1 MKSITEI
8 TAKRQETAE
17 PIRLAAYCR
26 VSSDSDDQ
34 KHSYAA
40 QIRHYTE
47 YAQKNP
53 QYTLVDIYADE
64 GITGTSMKKR
74 DDFNRLMQDCRKGKI
89 DRIVVKTISRFAR
102 NTEEFLAALRM
113 LSSLGIS
120 VLFEEQ
126 GIDTSKLNGEMIV
139 TLPAMA
145 AQQESVA
152 ISENIRWSYQ
162 KRMESGEFNCCC
174 PPYGY
179 DMEDGNLIINESE
192 AAIIRRIFDMYL
204 QGYGIKAITNKLN
217 EDMILT
223 RRKQIKWN
231 QSTIRYILN
240 NEKYMGDSILQ
251 KWFTSD
257 TLPFRRIKNAGE
269 KPKYYVENSNPAIV
283 SRETYQAVQA
293 LQKKRKLKS
302 SGERKKDSHVL
313 IGMMR
318 CAQCGRALRRQL
330 VDGTHYWLCTGKA
343 RGDTDC
349 KIRRVHENEIYSAFM
364 MMAEKLMD
372 NRKYLITPLI
382 NQIEEMQYRTSGSQQ
397 RVKEL
402 DKEIADLGAQNLIIS
417 KLHGK
422 GILNVAE
429 YSAQSSEISNKISA
443 LRIERKKKL
452 SEDEDEETLDEL
464 KTLDNILTE
473 AEISCDFDKT
483 LFEQIV
489 ESITVGNDTI
499 TFKLLGG
506 IELKEKL

>member
-1 MKSITEI
+1 MRNITEI
-8 TAKRQETAE
+8 TAKRRETAE

-40 QIRHYTE
+40 QVRHYTE
-47 YAQKNP
+47 YTQKNP
-53 QYTLVDIYADE
+53 QYILVDIYADE

-204 QGYGIKAITNKLN
+204 QGYGIKAINDVDYSVVPFNKR
-217 EDMILT
+217 E
-223 RRKQIKWN
+223 
-231 QSTIRYILN
+231 STFQPVDEYCADKN
-240 NEKYMGDSILQ
+240 SIQ
-251 KWFTSD
+251 
-257 TLPFRRIKNAGE
+257 R
-269 KPKYYVENSNPAIV
+269 PKE
-283 SRETYQAVQA
+283 
-293 LQKKRKLKS
+293 
-302 SGERKKDSHVL
+302 
-313 IGMMR
+313 
-318 CAQCGRALRRQL
+318 
-330 VDGTHYWLCTGKA
+330 
-343 RGDTDC
+343 
-349 KIRRVHENEIYSAFM
+349 
-364 MMAEKLMD
+364 
-372 NRKYLITPLI
+372 
-382 NQIEEMQYRTSGSQQ
+382 
-397 RVKEL
+397 
-402 DKEIADLGAQNLIIS
+402 
-417 KLHGK
+417 
-422 GILNVAE
+422 
-429 YSAQSSEISNKISA
+429 
-443 LRIERKKKL
+443 
-452 SEDEDEETLDEL
+452 
-464 KTLDNILTE
+464 
-473 AEISCDFDKT
+473 
-483 LFEQIV
+483 
-489 ESITVGNDTI
+489 
-499 TFKLLGG
+499 
-506 IELKEKL
+506 